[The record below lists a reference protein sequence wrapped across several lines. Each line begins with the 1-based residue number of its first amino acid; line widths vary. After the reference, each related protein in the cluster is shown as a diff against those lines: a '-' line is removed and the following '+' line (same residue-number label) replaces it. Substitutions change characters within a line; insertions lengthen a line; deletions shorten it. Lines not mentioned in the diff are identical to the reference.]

1 MNEFCTCGAQL
12 PPDARFC
19 HKCGKPQREEPLP
32 EAYRHIIS
40 EEVPVLDL
48 TPAPPRLPS
57 FHNPVAVRAGLLA
70 ASLAALLNLLPV
82 LSYGFL
88 IWLLAAGFFSV
99 YVYERRTG
107 ALLSVREGAR
117 MGWITGVLSFAI
129 STVFFTLSMLA
140 LSARSGGLAG
150 LYRERLEG
158 LSITDQSVQEAVQM
172 LQSPAGLTL
181 IILGSLVFV
190 FVIVTLMCTAG
201 GALGAKVLDKS

>member
-19 HKCGKPQREEPLP
+19 HKCGKPQREELLP

-40 EEVPVLDL
+40 EEVPVLEL